1 MTLETFI
8 STFFNKDTKALLQIY
23 PSGISKI
30 IHYPTGYK
38 AMLADIDAWYWFMNK
53 EDCIEQI
60 KQSINKCKKII
71 NDRESSEFHESG
83 GYNLLTHKDYT
94 AEVLLNA
101 EVESIDTKFMGTI
114 AITIKDIVVE
124 KINQ

>member
-23 PSGISKI
+23 PSGIPKI

-38 AMLADIDAWYWFMNK
+38 AMLADIYAWYWFMNK

-60 KQSINKCKKII
+60 KQSITKCKKII